1 MLEEKNI
8 YILNLK
14 HRKDRLLFTKI
25 KMYRAGFNLNKIN
38 FIEAVY
44 GKKDRECIDVFN
56 SLPVVR
62 RRGGMCQPVNN
73 IGALGL
79 LKTYRNI
86 LKDAISKDLEY
97 VALVEDD
104 NYFNLK
110 HINKLRE
117 CTKFFDKNDIIW
129 VGSNQCMY
137 LPEQLNKLNK
147 RQNFNLGKGHIAGTF
162 FIILSKRMYTF
173 IYNYLEQNFSSNI
186 YPIDVLLDL
195 TLKQNKWSALIL
207 YPRPVIPEIRDSDNM
222 GPRDHVSFYKSR
234 RMGDYE
240 DYDCFDLYDK
250 MCNYYNCF
258 TFEMYKE
265 IYDKLEYNSIR
276 LIETKLGT
284 CSLETTRFI
293 FEQKYNSFHFII
305 KGDFKIDRFMESL
318 KKQKYIFWRIS
329 LITKLDHNIEYVNNS
344 EYKNKIKII
353 ENSNVIVDFDEVI
366 INLNYDCKFTLPFIL
381 KYIDTTLKKGFLL
394 TGGYKE
400 NGVHHL
406 KEFKNDEK
414 LLIAARGKIK
424 FYGKELENITNKIH
438 SRIPLIER

>member
-1 MLEEKNI
+1 MLDEKNI

-25 KMYRAGFNLNKIN
+25 KMYRAGFDLNKIN
-38 FIEAVY
+38 FINAVY
-44 GKKDRECIDVFN
+44 AREDKECIDVFN
-56 SLPVVR
+56 SLPLTR
-62 RRGGMCQPVNN
+62 KRGGMCQPVNN

-110 HINKLRE
+110 YINKLRE
-117 CTKFFDKNDIIW
+117 CTKFLDKNDVLW

-137 LPEQLNKLNK
+137 LPEQMNKLNK
-147 RQNFNLGKGHIAGTF
+147 KQNYNLGNGHIAGTF
-162 FIILSKRMYTF
+162 FIILSKRIYSF
-173 IYNYLEQNFSSNI
+173 IYNYLLKNFASNI

-222 GPRDHVSFYKSR
+222 GPRDHVSFYNSR

-240 DYDCFDLYDK
+240 DYDCFHLYDK
-250 MCNYYNCF
+250 ICNYHSCF

-276 LIETKLGT
+276 LLETKLGT

-293 FEQKYNSFHFII
+293 FEQKCNSFHFII
-305 KGDFKIDRFMESL
+305 KGDFKIDRFIESL
-318 KKQKYIFWRIS
+318 KKQKYNFWRIS

-353 ENSNVIVDFDEVI
+353 ENSTVFIDLDEVI
-366 INLNYDCKFTLPFIL
+366 ININYDCKFTLPFIL
-381 KYIDTTLKKGFLL
+381 KYINTTLKKGFLL

-400 NGVHHL
+400 NGVHYL

-414 LLIAARGKIK
+414 LFIAARGKIK
-424 FYGKELENITNKIH
+424 FYGKELENINNKIH